1 MIFANHAHIYPKVI
15 KPSGDLDS
23 LKAYMEACEIDRVVA
38 YAPFPFIFN
47 ELKADVDNN
56 TWLYQGL
63 KNNEAIT
70 PFGTLDF
77 QRDDLTDQI
86 ERIVSYGFKG
96 IKLHPAAQNFA
107 LTEERAFEVYAK
119 AQEHNLFLSFH
130 TGIHHSRLRDS
141 LPILFDEIAYNFTSL
156 RFSMEHMGGY
166 SFFNDCLAVMKN
178 NDREGRQPR
187 VFAGWTSIEDKPKSA
202 WALTDEQL
210 ERLVAQT
217 GEQNIIFGLDFP
229 FNDIEYTKRAIER
242 IRGLKISDSAKENI
256 LGLNLL
262 REIG

>member
-1 MIFANHAHIYPKVI
+1 MIFANHAHIYPKEI
-15 KPSGDLDS
+15 KPSGDIDS
-23 LKAYMEACEIDRVVA
+23 LEKYMENCEIDRVVA

-56 TWLYQGL
+56 TWLYQRI
-63 KNNEAIT
+63 KTKKAIT
-70 PFGTLDF
+70 AFGTLDF
-77 QRDDLTDQI
+77 QRKDLADQI
-86 ERIVSYGFKG
+86 DRLVSYGFKG
-96 IKLHPAAQNFA
+96 IKLHPAAQDFA
-107 LTEERAFEVYAK
+107 LTEDRAFEVYAK
-119 AQEHNLFLSFH
+119 AQEHDLFLSFH
-130 TGIHHSRLRDS
+130 TGVHHSRLRDS

-166 SFFNDCLAVMKN
+166 SFFKDCLAVMKN

-187 VFAGWTSIEDKPKSA
+187 VFAGWTSIEDNVKSA

-210 ERLVAQT
+210 ERLLALT
-217 GEQNIIFGLDFP
+217 GDQNSIFGLDFP
-229 FNDIEYTKRAIER
+229 FKDIDYTKRAIER
-242 IRGLKISDSAKENI
+242 IRGLNISDSAKENI